1 MIYDI
6 YILCVAIFKCII
18 LLTCYINR
26 KLKWGMIVVK
36 GVVYKLEDM
45 FEGLNVFL
53 GDYFGG
59 IFEKIS
65 FESVTP
71 LEKPVSTGLVRF
83 KVFDHERSYEVKFLS
98 LLPGE
103 NGPFFWKGK
112 PFFSPLV
119 LVEKKKRLIVDKKD
133 FDLDDFYVIPGYFL
147 EKALV
152 IGNSLHL
159 ASKYIENL
167 TNYASLSREEAVE
180 LFQEN
185 LSATLSRLKTGAQLM
200 KLTEKRWIKVPILF
214 PLSEENELLKVS
226 ELRKVVYHGEKVPEL
241 FRKQH
246 PSHLGRVD
254 LLETPESE
262 AIGLVLFMASG
273 AKYDPKKLEII
284 PANSKNIEDLL
295 SPSTRVVPFMQH
307 SDSTR
312 VMMGGKNIK
321 QAVRVTGAEVP
332 KVKTGI
338 EDEIDLSLGVNAF
351 VGYSLYYGLNFED
364 GIVVSDEFARKMAVD
379 QNIDYVEKD
388 FVPLPDE
395 INITIKGKKIV
406 VGDKKLR
413 IVYIFKKKKSEELI
427 YGDVIAE
434 RHVQLFRN
442 KKWSGIKDLTKTFV
456 YDERYPA
463 KLLEDPSPSWIRLI
477 SVQKSGLAEVEKGE
491 EIHESCLE
499 ITIPMRIY
507 KPLEV
512 GDKITGRHGNK
523 GTISRI
529 LPKNEMPY
537 VVLEGE
543 KKHLDMIL
551 SPLGIITRMN
561 LGQLLETQGSLAG
574 ISSGKPFEK
583 VDVDLILAELKKLGA
598 DRFGRFELHLNESKK
613 FPSAVGYQYFV
624 RLDHNVRDKLHV
636 VSRAR
641 ISSYSFQPLKGRKN
655 RGGQRIGEMEFWTL
669 FDHGA
674 VRVIDTFAKTNLK
687 KWKEKNKYISNLN
700 YLLTLAADFT
710 LQPYKGTDGLV
721 VKKTDPYKIAKKNK
735 DMEELETEI
744 SRSLLEVTVKLRK
757 WLSVLREQK
766 DEKIQD
772 LFDRRIKLLLAGK
785 DGYIRK
791 HMLGR
796 RIHYSGRATIVPV
809 TDIDIDHVY
818 LPVDF
823 AIEWFSNLYLAKELR
838 RNALMG
844 DYQFRKEVAKI
855 ANEFVRKKRFMVLL
869 NRQPSLHRH
878 SIQASYPVFWE
889 NFAIGLPIMLCE
901 GFGADFDGDTM
912 AVYFPIDQEKTVD
925 EMKKMLPSNHPFRIG
940 NRDLVYSFEQDMV
953 YGHYLLTGK
962 EESKTEAKKSL
973 TDLILKTGREELLQ
987 KLLEWQN
994 ERFKIA
1000 TEKGLSL
1007 SLFEVAANE
1016 GYMKDIVASKAR
1028 GKEENFKQLFGEIE
1042 LKVDGNEAIGNF
1054 SKGIAPKWYLG
1065 VGNKENFMSCIAVRG
1080 RSSMM
1085 DKKLHVA
1092 DAGYFTRKMVE
1103 FLYPLRITNTDC
1115 GTDEGLIITPEI
1127 VEVLEENSFS
1137 LERLILGRYVR
1148 LKDDEDW
1155 TLVTRDNVE
1164 AFRGETFILRSPVTC
1179 EDSNGVCSK
1188 CAGLQPSMRYE
1199 EFKPGDYIGVTA
1211 GHSIGERGTQLSM
1224 KTFQIGV
1231 TDFKMSKVA
1240 RRFFKRGNTTNYLDY
1255 LVELSKCDIW
1265 QLMADESTKERF
1277 TKTSQKVFEIIDI
1290 ASIHLEILFREML
1303 RKGIESERDL
1313 KNFLLNPENYG
1324 AFSSLSFERAYDVA
1338 KELKEL
1344 TNSEFIEKSPKSYY
1358 AFNYEIPE
1366 RGEHHG

>member
-1 MIYDI
+1 M
-6 YILCVAIFKCII
+6 V
-18 LLTCYINR
+18 T
-26 KLKWGMIVVK
+26 
-36 GVVYKLEDM
+36 GVVYKLDDM

-53 GDYFGG
+53 GDYFGET
-59 IFEKIS
+59 FKKIV
-65 FESVTP
+65 FESITP

-83 KVFDHERSYEVKFLS
+83 KVFDHERSYEVKFFS
-98 LLPGE
+98 LLPDE
-103 NGPFFWKGK
+103 NGAFYWKGK
-112 PFFSPLV
+112 PYFSPLV
-119 LVEKKKRLIVDKKD
+119 VVEKKKRLDENEKKKKNVRKE

-152 IGNSLHL
+152 IGNSLL
-159 ASKYIENL
+159 FVSKYIENL
-167 TNYASLSREEAVE
+167 TNHASLSQEEAAE
-180 LFQEN
+180 LFQKN
-185 LSATLSRLKTGAQLM
+185 LSSMLSRVKTGAQLM

-214 PLSEENELLKVS
+214 PLSEGNELLRIS

-246 PSHLGRVD
+246 PSHIGRVD

-273 AKYDPKKLEII
+273 AKYDSKKLEIV

-351 VGYSLYYGLNFED
+351 VGYSLYCGLNFED
-364 GIVVSDEFARKMAVD
+364 GIVVSDEFTRKMAVD

-395 INITIKGKKIV
+395 INIAINGKKIV

-413 IVYIFKKKKSEELI
+413 IVYIFKKKKGEELI
-427 YGDVIAE
+427 YGDVMAE

-442 KKWSGIKDLTKTFV
+442 KKWRGIKDLTKTFV

-574 ISSGKPFEK
+574 ISSGKPFER

-598 DRFGRFELHLNESKK
+598 DKFGRFELHLSESKK
-613 FPSAVGYQYFV
+613 FPAAVGYQYFV

-674 VRVIDTFAKTNLK
+674 VKVIDTFAKTNLK

-721 VKKTDPYKIAKKNK
+721 VKKT
-735 DMEELETEI
+735 
-744 SRSLLEVTVKLRK
+744 RSL
-757 WLSVLREQK
+757 
-766 DEKIQD
+766 
-772 LFDRRIKLLLAGK
+772 
-785 DGYIRK
+785 
-791 HMLGR
+791 
-796 RIHYSGRATIVPV
+796 
-809 TDIDIDHVY
+809 
-818 LPVDF
+818 
-823 AIEWFSNLYLAKELR
+823 
-838 RNALMG
+838 
-844 DYQFRKEVAKI
+844 
-855 ANEFVRKKRFMVLL
+855 
-869 NRQPSLHRH
+869 
-878 SIQASYPVFWE
+878 
-889 NFAIGLPIMLCE
+889 
-901 GFGADFDGDTM
+901 
-912 AVYFPIDQEKTVD
+912 
-925 EMKKMLPSNHPFRIG
+925 
-940 NRDLVYSFEQDMV
+940 
-953 YGHYLLTGK
+953 
-962 EESKTEAKKSL
+962 
-973 TDLILKTGREELLQ
+973 
-987 KLLEWQN
+987 
-994 ERFKIA
+994 
-1000 TEKGLSL
+1000 
-1007 SLFEVAANE
+1007 
-1016 GYMKDIVASKAR
+1016 
-1028 GKEENFKQLFGEIE
+1028 
-1042 LKVDGNEAIGNF
+1042 
-1054 SKGIAPKWYLG
+1054 
-1065 VGNKENFMSCIAVRG
+1065 
-1080 RSSMM
+1080 
-1085 DKKLHVA
+1085 
-1092 DAGYFTRKMVE
+1092 
-1103 FLYPLRITNTDC
+1103 
-1115 GTDEGLIITPEI
+1115 
-1127 VEVLEENSFS
+1127 
-1137 LERLILGRYVR
+1137 
-1148 LKDDEDW
+1148 
-1155 TLVTRDNVE
+1155 
-1164 AFRGETFILRSPVTC
+1164 
-1179 EDSNGVCSK
+1179 
-1188 CAGLQPSMRYE
+1188 
-1199 EFKPGDYIGVTA
+1199 
-1211 GHSIGERGTQLSM
+1211 
-1224 KTFQIGV
+1224 
-1231 TDFKMSKVA
+1231 
-1240 RRFFKRGNTTNYLDY
+1240 
-1255 LVELSKCDIW
+1255 
-1265 QLMADESTKERF
+1265 
-1277 TKTSQKVFEIIDI
+1277 
-1290 ASIHLEILFREML
+1290 
-1303 RKGIESERDL
+1303 
-1313 KNFLLNPENYG
+1313 
-1324 AFSSLSFERAYDVA
+1324 
-1338 KELKEL
+1338 
-1344 TNSEFIEKSPKSYY
+1344 
-1358 AFNYEIPE
+1358 
-1366 RGEHHG
+1366 

>member
-1 MIYDI
+1 
-6 YILCVAIFKCII
+6 
-18 LLTCYINR
+18 
-26 KLKWGMIVVK
+26 MIVVAR
-36 GVVYKLEDM
+36 VSYRIEDI
-45 FEGLNVFL
+45 FGGLDIFL
-53 GDYFGG
+53 NDYFGG
-59 IFEKIS
+59 VFKEIVLESFTPFEEPKNA
-65 FESVTP
+65 
-71 LEKPVSTGLVRF
+71 GLVGV
-83 KVFDHERSYEVKFLS
+83 KVYDNKRSYEISFFS
-98 LLPGE
+98 LLPDEDGA
-103 NGPFFWKGK
+103 FLWKGK
-112 PFFSPLV
+112 PYFSPLV
-119 LVEKKKRLIVDKKD
+119 LVEKKKRLTGKKKD
-133 FDLDDFYVIPGYFL
+133 FDLDDFYVVPGYFF

-152 IGNSLHL
+152 MGNSLNF
-159 ASKYIENL
+159 ASEYIKNL
-167 TNYASLSREEAVE
+167 TSHAFLSQEEAVE

-185 LSATLSRLKTGAQLM
+185 LSATLSRVKTGAQLM

-246 PSHLGRVD
+246 PSHIGRVD

-321 QAVRVTGAEVP
+321 QAVKVTGAEIP
-332 KVKTGI
+332 KVKTDI
-338 EDEIDLSLGVNAF
+338 EDEIDLTLGVNAF

-364 GIVVSDEFARKMAVD
+364 GIVVSDEFSRKMAID

-395 INITIKGKKIV
+395 INITCNGKKIV
-406 VGDKKLR
+406 IGDKNLR
-413 IVYIFKKKKSEELI
+413 IVYNFKKKKGDVLI

-434 RHVQLFRN
+434 RYVQLFRN
-442 KKWSGIKDLTKTFV
+442 KKWKRIKELTKIFI

-463 KLLEDPSPSWIRLI
+463 GLLKDPSPDWIRLI
-477 SVQKSGLAEVEKGE
+477 SVQKSGLAEVGKGE
-491 EIHESCLE
+491 KIHESCLE
-499 ITIPMRIY
+499 ITIPMKVH
-507 KPLEV
+507 KPLEI

-537 VVLEGE
+537 VELDG
-543 KKHLDMIL
+543 KKRYLDMIL

-561 LGQLLETQGSLAG
+561 LGQLLETQGSLVG
-574 ISSGKPFEK
+574 ISSGKPFER
-583 VDVDLILAELKKLGA
+583 VDIDFILSELKKLGA
-598 DRFGRFELHLNESKK
+598 DKFGRFELHLDEDKK
-613 FPSAVGYQYFV
+613 FPAAVGYQYFV

-674 VRVIDTFAKTNLK
+674 EGVIDTFARTNLK

-700 YLLTLAADFT
+700 YLLTLAANFT
-710 LQPYKGTDGLV
+710 LKPYKGANGLT
-721 VKKTDPYKIAKKNK
+721 VKKTDPYRIAKKNEGI
-735 DMEELETEI
+735 EELESEI

-757 WLSVLREQK
+757 WLSVLRKHK
-766 DEKIQD
+766 DEKTQD
-772 LFDRRIKLLLAGK
+772 LFIRRIKLLLAGK

-818 LPVDF
+818 LPVDL
-823 AIEWFSNLYLAKELR
+823 AIEWFSNLYLDKELK

-844 DYQFRKEVAKI
+844 DKQSRKEVAKI
-855 ANEFVRKKRFMVLL
+855 ANEFVREKGFMVLL

-912 AVYFPIDQEKTVD
+912 AVYFPVDQEKTID

-962 EESKTEAKKSL
+962 KESKTEAKRSL
-973 TDLILKTGREELLQ
+973 IDLILKTEKEELLQ

-994 ERFKIA
+994 ERLKIA

-1007 SLFEVAANE
+1007 SFFEVAANE

-1042 LKVDGNEAIGNF
+1042 LKVVGDNIIGNF

-1065 VGNKENFMSCIAVRG
+1065 VKNKKNFMSCIAVRG

-1103 FLYPLRITNTDC
+1103 FLYPLRITSNDCKTDK
-1115 GTDEGLIITPEI
+1115 GLIITPEI
-1127 VEVLEENSFS
+1127 VEVLEENAFS
-1137 LERLILGRYVR
+1137 LERLILGRYVK
-1148 LKDDEDW
+1148 LKEEKDW
-1155 TLVTRDNVE
+1155 TLVTRDNIG
-1164 AFRGETFILRSPVTC
+1164 AFRGEILILRSPVTC
-1179 EDSNGVCSK
+1179 KDSNGVCSK
-1188 CAGLQPSMRYE
+1188 CAGLQPSMRSE
-1199 EFKPGDYIGVTA
+1199 EFTPGDYIGVTA

-1240 RRFFKRGNTTNYLDY
+1240 RRFFKRGDTTSYLDY

-1265 QLMADESTKERF
+1265 QLMADESSQEHF
-1277 TKTSQKVFEIIDI
+1277 TKTSKKVFEIIDI
-1290 ASIHLEILFREML
+1290 ASIHLEVLFREML

-1324 AFSSLSFERAYDVA
+1324 AFSSLSFEKAYDVA
-1338 KELKEL
+1338 KRLQESTVSK
-1344 TNSEFIEKSPKSYY
+1344 FIEISPKSYY
-1358 AFNYEIPE
+1358 AFNFEIPE
-1366 RGEHHG
+1366 RGGNHG